1 MDYTSTILVV
11 DDELGGRKTL
21 EALLKA
27 DGFNLIFA
35 ASGAE
40 ALDKAA
46 EFAPDLVLLDVMM
59 PGMDG
64 FEVCR
69 RLRAD
74 PFLAQVPV
82 IMVTALDDR
91 DSRLLGIEAG
101 ADDFVS
107 KPLDRNELRARV
119 RTTTRLNR
127 YRRLLLERTKFEW
140 VVEQAEEGYVM
151 LSEDGQMPYANPRA
165 RLYLG
170 LPSDAHAPIS
180 GTFLELASQLYR
192 CEPGE
197 AWQTWTE
204 RRPGDPSPPGIA
216 LYLVRPESP
225 AAHAVVAACG
235 IARPDFARKVWRD
248 ASRLIRLRD
257 VTAQMTMQRD
267 SWSFQV
273 MVGHKLRTPLT
284 NMIGSL
290 ESSLMT
296 HHAARLSPD
305 EVTKFSAITL
315 RNVKRL
321 YGDIEDVL
329 QYLDVSGGLPS
340 GGECRLSELQSLV
353 TQVGVELGLERI
365 TVTHEAELDQGWVLL
380 SPSTIEMVLWEVL
393 ENARKFHPQRSP
405 TVDVR
410 ISRKRDPSG
419 LPGRE
424 ISLQIRDD
432 GVTLSPALLARVW
445 GPYYQGEKWFT
456 GEVVGMGLGLPLVAT
471 IVWGAGGSCR
481 IQNRADGPGVVVTLD
496 LPCAND
502 HQPV

>member
-1 MDYTSTILVV
+1 MDYTSTILIV

-21 EALLKA
+21 EALLKTE
-27 DGFNLIFA
+27 GFNLIFA

-46 EFAPDLVLLDVMM
+46 EFVPDLVLLDVMM

-151 LSEDGQMPYANPRA
+151 LSEDGHMPYANPRA

-170 LPSDAHAPIS
+170 LPSDAREPIS
-180 GTFLELASQLYR
+180 ETFLELASQLYR
-192 CEPGE
+192 CEPEE
-197 AWQTWTE
+197 AWRTWTE
-204 RRPGDPSPPGIA
+204 RRPGAPRPLGIA

-225 AAHAVVAACG
+225 ASRALWLHVESLDLPAG
-235 IARPDFARKVWRD
+235 QD
-248 ASRLIRLRD
+248 AGRLIRLRD
-257 VTAQMTMQRD
+257 VTAQMTLQRD

-290 ESSLMT
+290 ELMAR
-296 HHAARLSPD
+296 HATQLSRD
-305 EVTKFSAITL
+305 EVAEFSAITL
-315 RNVKRL
+315 RNVRRL
-321 YGDIEDVL
+321 HGDIEDVL
-329 QYLDVSGGLPS
+329 QYLDVSGGLES
-340 GGECRLSELQSLV
+340 GGGCSLSELESLV
-353 TQVGVELGLERI
+353 TRVGVELGLERI
-365 TVTHEAELDQGWVLL
+365 TVTHEAEPGQGGVSL
-380 SPSTIEMVLWEVL
+380 SLPSIEMILWEVL

-445 GPYYQGEKWFT
+445 APYYQGEKWFT
-456 GEVVGMGLGLPLVAT
+456 GEVAGMGLGLPLVAT

-496 LPCAND
+496 LPCVSD

>member
-1 MDYTSTILVV
+1 MDYTSTILIV

-27 DGFNLIFA
+27 EGFNLIFA

-74 PFLAQVPV
+74 PFLAEVPV

-170 LPSDAHAPIS
+170 LPSDAREPIS
-180 GTFLELASQLYR
+180 ETFLELASQLYR
-192 CEPGE
+192 CEPEE
-197 AWQTWTE
+197 AWRTWTE
-204 RRPGDPSPPGIA
+204 RRPGDPCPPGIA

-225 AAHAVVAACG
+225 AAHAVWLHVESLDLTLPAKSG
-235 IARPDFARKVWRD
+235 RD

-257 VTAQMTMQRD
+257 VTAQMAMQRD

-290 ESSLMT
+290 ELMA
-296 HHAARLSPD
+296 HHAARLSHD
-305 EVTKFSAITL
+305 EVAEFSAITL

-329 QYLDVSGGLPS
+329 QYLDVSGGLAS
-340 GGECRLSELQSLV
+340 DGECSLSELQSLV

-380 SPSTIEMVLWEVL
+380 SPPTIEMVLWEVL

-445 GPYYQGEKWFT
+445 APYYQGEKWFT

-471 IVWGAGGSCR
+471 IVWGAGGACR